1 MNDLHAEFM
10 LAEELIQAG
19 LIQEI
24 DSDRL
29 KQRAP
34 DGAVLISCGDRDRFR
49 QHFDGCSGIVSVH
62 PLCLNGG
69 GILLAPGVCPTR
81 QQVLVEDCAES
92 MHIKGMRFVFSLS
105 HFPCGKCSKFAFGFR
120 DTALKTLA
128 GKVHLKESIPR
139 GQLDGVLPLISIDWR
154 SAHIKQEHGV
164 KLYAM
169 RLQDA
174 AAIASFGRL
183 KDGHAPMGHSVEH
196 GHITHHPLMNLQS

>member
-24 DSDRL
+24 DSVRL

-34 DGAVLISCGDRDRFR
+34 SGAVLITCGDRDRFR
-49 QHFDGCSGIVSVH
+49 QHFDGCSGIVGVH

-69 GILLAPGVCPTR
+69 GILLAPGICATR
-81 QQVLVEDCAES
+81 QQVLLEDCIES
-92 MHIKGMRFVFSLS
+92 MEIKQMNFVFNLG
-105 HFPCGKCSKFAFGFR
+105 HFPCAKCSKFAFGFR
-120 DTALKTLA
+120 DTVLKTLA
-128 GKVHLKESIPR
+128 GKEFLKNSIPR
-139 GQLDGVLPLISIDWR
+139 EQLDGVLPLISIDWR

-164 KLYAM
+164 KLYAL

-174 AAIASFGRL
+174 KAIAHFRHTGYVPHHHSGSEHRL
-183 KDGHAPMGHSVEH
+183 TV
-196 GHITHHPLMNLQS
+196 